1 MLNAD
6 SSLAGT
12 SWAAHARKVD
22 DASSGQFIPAQGVV
36 EQEMHVTDDMG
47 LARIA

>member
-1 MLNAD
+1 MLIVRW
-6 SSLAGT
+6 LVRVG
-12 SWAAHARKVD
+12 AAHARKVD